1 MTRDCI
7 LVVVNP
13 SCAVLIAPTNLLS
26 QFTQRA
32 ALPDADVLGFADTD
46 VLRALEAIT
55 ARKPR
60 LVALERLFAATPR
73 GAALINRIKADP
85 SLIQTEIKVL
95 SHDSDYSR
103 VLPRIP
109 ASAMPS
115 GRTGEPDAAEVV
127 ERSQP
132 VASAPGVTVAEPE
145 STAAPA
151 EASPGPS
158 FAEAPWHGPL
168 DQKGTR
174 RAPRYQIAHK
184 LEVLVDG
191 NPATLLDLSTC
202 GAQVISPTIL
212 RPNQRVRMALSDDGG
227 VLRFN
232 ATIAWAAFEIPRQ
245 IGPRYRA
252 GIDFVDADPSAIDAF
267 CARHRA

>member
-1 MTRDCI
+1 
-7 LVVVNP
+7 
-13 SCAVLIAPTNLLS
+13 VLIAPTNLLS

-85 SLIQTEIKVL
+85 SLMQTEIKVL

-103 VLPRIP
+103 VLPRVP
-109 ASAMPS
+109 ANAMPS
-115 GRTGEPDAAEVV
+115 GRPVEADVGEVDRSPQAA
-127 ERSQP
+127 
-132 VASAPGVTVAEPE
+132 AAPAVTVAEPE
-145 STAAPA
+145 SISTPA
-151 EASPGPS
+151 EAPPSPS
-158 FAEAPWHGPL
+158 FVEAPWRGAL

-174 RAPRYQIAHK
+174 RAPRYQMARK

-212 RPNQRVRMALSDDGG
+212 RPNQRVRMALTDEGG

-232 ATIAWAAFEIPRQ
+232 ATIAWAAFEIPPQ
-245 IGPRYRA
+245 IGPQYRA

>member
-1 MTRDCI
+1 M
-7 LVVVNP
+7 
-13 SCAVLIAPTNLLS
+13 LIAPTNLLS

-60 LVALERLFAATPR
+60 VVALERLFAATPR

-85 SLIQTEIKVL
+85 SLMQTEIKVL

-103 VLPRIP
+103 VLPRVP
-109 ASAMPS
+109 ANAMPS
-115 GRTGEPDAAEVV
+115 GRPVEADVGEVDRSPQAA
-127 ERSQP
+127 
-132 VASAPGVTVAEPE
+132 AAPAVTVAEP
-145 STAAPA
+145 AMPA
-151 EASPGPS
+151 EAPPSPS
-158 FAEAPWHGPL
+158 FVEAPWRGAL

-174 RAPRYQIAHK
+174 RAPRYQMARK

-212 RPNQRVRMALSDDGG
+212 RPNQRVRMALTDEGG

-232 ATIAWAAFEIPRQ
+232 ATIAWAAFEIPPQ
-245 IGPRYRA
+245 IGPQYRA

>member
-1 MTRDCI
+1 
-7 LVVVNP
+7 
-13 SCAVLIAPTNLLS
+13 LS

-60 LVALERLFAATPR
+60 VVALERLFAATPR

-85 SLIQTEIKVL
+85 SLMQTEIKVL

-109 ASAMPS
+109 AGAMPS
-115 GRTGEPDAAEVV
+115 APTGEPDVAEVV
-127 ERSQP
+127 DRSPQM
-132 VASAPGVTVAEPE
+132 AGAPGVTVAEPE
-145 STAAPA
+145 SVAAPV
-151 EASPGPS
+151 EAPTAPS
-158 FAEAPWHGPL
+158 FVEAPWRGPL
-168 DQKGTR
+168 DQRGTR
-174 RAPRYQIAHK
+174 RAPRYQMARK

-212 RPNQRVRMALSDDGG
+212 RPNQRVRMALTDDGG

-232 ATIAWAAFEIPRQ
+232 ATIAWAAFEIPPQ
-245 IGPRYRA
+245 IGPQYRA
-252 GIDFVDADPSAIDAF
+252 GIDFVDAEPSAIDTF